1 MKRMTLSIAT
11 AATLFCAPA
20 AAQTISGKYIVT
32 VTKFC
37 QLTGTYNFSTAGL
50 GQNYVN
56 EIESSGSN
64 FKQSMYQATFN
75 PTKGNVAVSGFDDGG
90 DLEIFHIT
98 GSIVAT
104 LGSPLT
110 QAPNSGKSPYSNTAT
125 TFTVGGQT
133 LNALY
138 GQVDKKGVAHNFAFQ
153 GVFAG
158 DSGQQCTEQGT
169 ASLQ

>member
-1 MKRMTLSIAT
+1 MKRIALST
-11 AATLFCAPA
+11 AMAAALFCGPA
-20 AAQTISGKYIVT
+20 SAQTISGKYIVT
-32 VTKFC
+32 VTKLC

-64 FKQSMYQATFN
+64 FKQSMYQATFS
-75 PTKGNVAVSGFDDGG
+75 PTKGNVTISGFDNGG

-104 LGSPLT
+104 LGSTIT
-110 QAPNSGKSPYSNTAT
+110 QAPNSGKTPYSNTAT
-125 TFTVGGQT
+125 TFTIGGQT
-133 LNALY
+133 LNAMY
-138 GQVDKKGVAHNFAFQ
+138 GQIDKKGVAHYVTFQ

-158 DSGQQCTEQGT
+158 DSGQECTEQGVVS
-169 ASLQ
+169 AQ